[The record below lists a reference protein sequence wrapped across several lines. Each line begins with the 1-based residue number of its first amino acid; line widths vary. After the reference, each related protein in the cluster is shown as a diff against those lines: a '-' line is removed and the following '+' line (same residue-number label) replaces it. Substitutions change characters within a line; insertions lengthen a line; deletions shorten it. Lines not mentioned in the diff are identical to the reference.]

1 MKLIKALELAFE
13 LKAKESRRNT
23 ILCYSS
29 FISIFDSYLKAT
41 NKSHYQLSD
50 FNKKEAMQYLDY
62 VLINRKVSALTRNN
76 YLKAM
81 KVLFFVLVDR
91 EYIETNPFS
100 GIKKLKIE
108 KKRRT
113 VFSRAECGIIC
124 NFIRGKD
131 DGLLLAISLC
141 YYCALRPAEIR
152 RLKVQDIDLKTGII
166 TLDGT
171 NTKNKNL
178 ARITMPNHLVEF
190 CKEIGIK
197 KYPANFHIMG
207 YQLRPGVEPCGH
219 NTIRRTHL
227 KVLRQLKEYQLLSD
241 IENKSFYSWKD
252 TAARDM
258 IEEGVNA
265 AALMKHFR
273 HASLETTQKYLE
285 SFGVK
290 NDRIRELKSKIF

>member
-1 MKLIKALELAFE
+1 MKLIEAIEFAFE
-13 LKAKESRRNT
+13 LKAKESRRHSIVT
-23 ILCYSS
+23 YSS
-29 FISIFDSYLKAT
+29 FVHIFKNYLKETGKAE
-41 NKSHYQLSD
+41 YQLKD
-50 FNKKEAMQYLDY
+50 FSRQEAIQYLDH
-62 VLINRKVSALTRNN
+62 VLIKRKVSALTRNN

-91 EYIETNPFS
+91 EYITENPFS

-113 VFSRAECGIIC
+113 VFSRSESGIIC
-124 NFIRGKD
+124 NYLKGND
-131 DGLLLAISLC
+131 NGLLLAISLC

-178 ARITMPNHLVEF
+178 ARITMPNHLISF
-190 CKEIGIK
+190 CEEIGIK
-197 KYPANFHIMG
+197 KHPAHYHIMG
-207 YQLRPGVEPCGH
+207 YQLQPAMEPCGF

-227 KVLRQLKEYQLLSD
+227 IVLRELEKYKLLTD
-241 IENKSFYSWKD
+241 IKNKSFYSWKD

-265 AALMKHFR
+265 AALMRHFR

-285 SFGVK
+285 SFGVQ
-290 NDRIRELKSKIF
+290 NDRIRDLKSKIF

>member
-1 MKLIKALELAFE
+1 MKLIQAIEFAFE
-13 LKAKESRRNT
+13 LKARESRRNSIVT
-23 ILCYSS
+23 YSS
-29 FISIFDSYLKAT
+29 FVSIFTNYLKETKKA
-41 NKSHYQLSD
+41 NYKLED
-50 FNKKEAMQYLDY
+50 FTKKEAIQYLDY
-62 VLINRKVSALTRNN
+62 VLVKRNVSALTRNN

-81 KVLFFVLVDR
+81 KVLFYVLIDR
-91 EYIETNPFS
+91 DYIKTNPFS

-108 KKRRT
+108 RKRRT
-113 VFSRAECGIIC
+113 VFSRSECGIIC
-124 NFIRGKD
+124 NYLKGRD
-131 DGLLLAISLC
+131 NGLLLAISLC
-141 YYCALRPAEIR
+141 YYCALRPSEIR
-152 RLKVQDIDLKTGII
+152 RLKVQDIDLTNGFI

-171 NTKNKNL
+171 ETKNKNL

-207 YQLRPGVEPCGH
+207 YQLRPALEPCGF

-227 KVLRQLKEYQLLSD
+227 KVLRELEEYRLLTD

-290 NDRIRELKSKIF
+290 NDRIRELRSKIF

>member
-1 MKLIKALELAFE
+1 MKLIEAIEFAFE
-13 LKAKESRRNT
+13 LKAKESRRHSIVT
-23 ILCYSS
+23 YSS
-29 FISIFDSYLKAT
+29 FVHIFKNYLKETGKAE
-41 NKSHYQLSD
+41 YQLKD
-50 FNKKEAMQYLDY
+50 FSRQEAIQYLDH
-62 VLINRKVSALTRNN
+62 VLIKRKVSALTRNN

-81 KVLFFVLVDR
+81 KVLFFVLMDR
-91 EYIETNPFS
+91 EYITENPFS

-113 VFSRAECGIIC
+113 VFSRSESGIIC
-124 NFIRGKD
+124 NYLKGND
-131 DGLLLAISLC
+131 NGLLLAISLC

-152 RLKVQDIDLKTGII
+152 RLKVQDIDLKAGII

-178 ARITMPNHLVEF
+178 ARITMPNHLISF
-190 CKEIGIK
+190 CEEIGIK
-197 KYPANFHIMG
+197 KHPAHYHIMG
-207 YQLRPGVEPCGH
+207 YQLRPALEPCGF

-227 KVLRQLKEYQLLSD
+227 IVLRELEKYKLLTD
-241 IENKSFYSWKD
+241 IKNKSFYSWKD

-265 AALMKHFR
+265 AALMRHFR

-285 SFGVK
+285 SFGVQ
-290 NDRIRELKSKIF
+290 NNRIKELKSKIF

>member
-1 MKLIKALELAFE
+1 MKLIEAIEFAFE
-13 LKAKESRRNT
+13 LKAKESRRHSIVT
-23 ILCYSS
+23 YSS
-29 FISIFDSYLKAT
+29 FVHIFKNYLNEMEKADY
-41 NKSHYQLSD
+41 NLKD
-50 FNKKEAMQYLDY
+50 FNKREAIQYLDH
-62 VLINRKVSALTRNN
+62 VLIKRKVSALTRNN

-81 KVLFFVLVDR
+81 KVLFFVLIDR
-91 EYIETNPFS
+91 EYITENPFT
-100 GIKKLKIE
+100 GIKKLRIE

-113 VFSRAECGIIC
+113 VFSRSESGIIC
-124 NFIRGKD
+124 NYLKGND

-152 RLKVQDIDLKTGII
+152 RLKVQDVDLKVGII

-178 ARITMPNHLVEF
+178 ARITMPNHLVAF

-197 KYPANFHIMG
+197 KHPAHYHLMG
-207 YQLRPGVEPCGH
+207 YQLRPGLEPCGF
-219 NTIRRTHL
+219 NAIRRTHL
-227 KVLRQLKEYQLLSD
+227 KVLRELEKYKLLVD
-241 IENKSFYSWKD
+241 IKNKSFYSWKD

-265 AALMKHFR
+265 AALMRHFR

-285 SFGVK
+285 SFGVQ
-290 NDRIRELKSKIF
+290 NDRIRDLKSKIF